1 LEVKSIRI
9 HLSLEELRKT
19 VKANDLAFSLQLLAT
34 NFFASTYLVASKLET
49 WKLEGF
55 KCLKPNF
62 DLFWSFEALKL

>member
-34 NFFASTYLVASKLET
+34 NFFASTYLVASELET
-49 WKLEGF
+49 
-55 KCLKPNF
+55 
-62 DLFWSFEALKL
+62 